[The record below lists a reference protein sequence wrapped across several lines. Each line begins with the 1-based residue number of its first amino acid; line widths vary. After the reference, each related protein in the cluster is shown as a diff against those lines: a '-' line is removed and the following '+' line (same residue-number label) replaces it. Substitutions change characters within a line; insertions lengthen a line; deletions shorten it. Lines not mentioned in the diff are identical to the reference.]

1 MRYKERF
8 TLFVRKTREGQ
19 AVYYVRFY
27 DPRTGKRVAL
37 STGEST
43 KGRAREFA
51 ENLLA
56 EGAVR
61 DPRLED
67 FARDFFKWESCA
79 WIARQ
84 HAKGRPFGRYQART
98 RRAHLENYIFPQ
110 FGKKRLA
117 ELTRPMIEDWLVS
130 LDLANQTKNHM
141 LYTLHIVLREAKSA
155 KLIRDNPLQ
164 EMEPLGKN
172 PRKRDVFT
180 MEELR
185 TLFPHD
191 LAELTRIWK
200 TPKYA
205 ALFIALATTGI
216 RSGEARALLWRH
228 LLAEGWLHVERA
240 HKVDGTIGTTKTGEE
255 RVVALPR
262 RTVEVLEWWRRQSPF
277 TAEDHLMFFG
287 MNAVTPLNVE
297 TVTHFLPGALQR
309 AGVQI
314 TGRNLVV
321 HSLRHTYNTI
331 MRQVLPEEILRK
343 LTGHK
348 TPEMTQH
355 YDHPGV
361 QDRIGK
367 LEGSRALIENVW
379 K

>member
-1 MRYKERF
+1 MRYRERF
-8 TLFVRKTREGQ
+8 TLFVRKRREGE

-51 ENLLA
+51 ERLLA

-98 RRAHLENYIFPQ
+98 RRAHLDNYILPQ
-110 FGKKRLA
+110 FGKRRLS
-117 ELTRPMIEDWLVS
+117 ELSRPGIEIWLIGLPLS
-130 LDLANQTKNHM
+130 NQSKNHI
-141 LYTLHIVLREAKSA
+141 LYTFRIVLREAKNERLL
-155 KLIRDNPLQ
+155 KDNPLQ
-164 EMEPLGKN
+164 EAEPFS
-172 PRKRDVFT
+172 RSHRSRDAFT
-180 MEELR
+180 LVELR
-185 TLFPHD
+185 MLFPKAKTK
-191 LAELTRIWK
+191 LLVIWK
-200 TPKYA
+200 TEKYA
-205 ALFIALATTGI
+205 ALFMTLATTGI
-216 RSGEARALLWRH
+216 RSGEVRALQWQH
-228 LLAEGWLHVERA
+228 LLPGGWLLIERA
-240 HKVDGTIGTTKTGEE
+240 CKMDKTIGTTKTGEE